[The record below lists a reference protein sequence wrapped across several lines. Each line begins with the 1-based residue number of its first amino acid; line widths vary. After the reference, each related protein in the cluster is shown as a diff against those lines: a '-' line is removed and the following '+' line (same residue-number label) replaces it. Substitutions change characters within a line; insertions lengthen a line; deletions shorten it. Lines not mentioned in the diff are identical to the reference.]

1 MLKKLH
7 FIGQKLDTA
16 RTDVWE
22 CEMLYKLLQRDLI
35 DLDTQQYLLAK
46 FGNPHRTF
54 GQLLYQ
60 LYNEALFAN

>member
-7 FIGQKLDTA
+7 FIAQKLDTA

-46 FGNPHRTF
+46 FANPSQTF
-54 GQLLYQ
+54 GHLLYQ
-60 LYNEALFAN
+60 LYGEALIAG